1 MSNLHAEDEL
11 HRQIAAEQAQETLQ
25 QDGPLWR
32 PETDIVPTP
41 EVAKAIQLAVAGA
54 FYGEEKIRNQQPF
67 VAVRSG
73 DFWVVSG
80 SLPKKTLGGKAITV
94 IRAANGEILQVSH
107 GR

>member
-1 MSNLHAEDEL
+1 MSKLHAEDEFR
-11 HRQIAAEQAQETLQ
+11 RQIAAEQVQEALQ
-25 QDGPLWR
+25 QDGPLRR
-32 PETDIVPTP
+32 PETAIVPTP
-41 EVAKAIQLAVAGA
+41 EVAKAIHLAVAGA

-80 SLPKKTLGGKAITV
+80 SLPQGMRGGTAVTV
-94 IRAANGEILQVSH
+94 IRAANGEILQLIH